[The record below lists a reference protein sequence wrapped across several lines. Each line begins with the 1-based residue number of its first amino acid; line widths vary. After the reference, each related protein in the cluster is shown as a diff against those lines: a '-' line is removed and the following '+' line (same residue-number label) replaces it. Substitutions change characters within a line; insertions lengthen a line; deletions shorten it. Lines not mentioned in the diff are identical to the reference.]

1 VAGLAASFGSG
12 AMTSSIAE
20 IKNTECIFIIGSNT
34 SENHPVIALE
44 VMEAVRKN
52 GARLIVADP
61 RHIRMV
67 DFAHLWLRH
76 RPGTDIA
83 LINGLLNII
92 IQENLC
98 DAEFIN
104 SRTEGFEAV
113 KQAVAGYTPG
123 VVSRI
128 TGVKED
134 DLKDAARIYAG
145 AGKAMILF
153 AMGITQ
159 HTSGTDNVMALA
171 NLAMA
176 TGHVGKEGSGVCPLR
191 GQNNVQGACDM
202 GALPNVY
209 TGYQPVTDMAAREK
223 FEQAWGVK
231 LEGTAGLTLVE
242 MMHAAQAGKVRAMYI
257 MGEEPALTDPDSC
270 HVEAALKKLDFLAV
284 QNIFMGETGKY
295 ADVILPGTSFAEKD
309 GTFTNTERRVQRV
322 RRAIDPVG
330 DSRPDWVI
338 ISLISTRMGYEM
350 KYDHPSDIMSEI
362 ASLTPTYAGIN
373 YSRLEQG
380 GLQWPCR
387 SASDPGTRYLH
398 ANAFTR
404 GKGRFAVTEYSK
416 AVELPDDDYPMI
428 FTTGRNLYHW
438 HGGTM
443 SRQSP
448 GLEEICPEGLA
459 EIHPQD
465 AENLGLDDGDIVEL
479 ASRRGKIKARISVT
493 EKSPPGVVFMP
504 FHFKES
510 PANRLTLD
518 ALDPVARIP
527 ELKVCAVNISRA
539 DNLDSGAC
547 CT

>member
-1 VAGLAASFGSG
+1 
-12 AMTSSIAE
+12 
-20 IKNTECIFIIGSNT
+20 
-34 SENHPVIALE
+34 
-44 VMEAVRKN
+44 
-52 GARLIVADP
+52 
-61 RHIRMV
+61 
-67 DFAHLWLRH
+67 
-76 RPGTDIA
+76 
-83 LINGLLNII
+83 
-92 IQENLC
+92 
-98 DAEFIN
+98 
-104 SRTEGFEAV
+104 
-113 KQAVAGYTPG
+113 
-123 VVSRI
+123 
-128 TGVKED
+128 
-134 DLKDAARIYAG
+134 
-145 AGKAMILF
+145 
-153 AMGITQ
+153 TQ
-159 HTSGTDNVMALA
+159 HTTGTDNVMALA

-176 TGHVGKEGSGVCPLR
+176 TGHVGREGSGVCPLR

-209 TGYQPVTDMAAREK
+209 TGYQPVTDAAVKEK
-223 FEQAWGVK
+223 FENAWGTK
-231 LEGTAGLTLVE
+231 LDGKAGLTLVE
-242 MMHAAQAGKVRAMYI
+242 MMHAVQAGKIRAMYV

-270 HVEAALKKLDFLAV
+270 HVEAALKNLDFLVV

-295 ADVILPGTSFAEKD
+295 ADVILPGASFAEKD

-322 RRAIDPVG
+322 RRAIKPVG

-338 ISLISTRMGYEM
+338 ISQVSARMGYEM
-350 KYDHPSDIMSEI
+350 KYHHPSEIMAEI

-373 YSRLEQG
+373 YDRLEQG

-387 SASDPGTRYLH
+387 SAGDPGTKFLH
-398 ANAFTR
+398 ENTFTR
-404 GKGRFAVTEYSK
+404 GPGKFAVTQHRD
-416 AVELPDDDYPMI
+416 AIELPDDKYPLI

-459 EIHPQD
+459 EINPDD
-465 AENLGLDDGDIVEL
+465 AVKMGLDDGDIVEM

-527 ELKVCAVNISRA
+527 ELKVCAVRISKA
-539 DNLDSGAC
+539 ENLDSGTCSA
-547 CT
+547 